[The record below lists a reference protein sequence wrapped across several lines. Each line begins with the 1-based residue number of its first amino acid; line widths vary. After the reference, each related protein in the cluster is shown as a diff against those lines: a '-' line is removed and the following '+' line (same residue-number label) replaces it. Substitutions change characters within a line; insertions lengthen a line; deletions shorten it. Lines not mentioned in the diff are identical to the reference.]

1 MGSLTFTRVGEARTK
16 RLSYLSK
23 KYIICF
29 ADPDVSK
36 AAKDLVTDSE
46 PGLSYLH
53 QGWRSNKYIFCFADP
68 GVSKAAKG
76 LATDSESGLS
86 YLCFTGLG
94 VSKAAKVFN

>member
-1 MGSLTFTRVGEARTK
+1 MLF
-16 RLSYLSK
+16 
-23 KYIICF
+23 
-29 ADPDVSK
+29 P
-36 AAKDLVTDSE
+36 DSE
-46 PGLSYLH
+46 PGLSYLR
-53 QGWRSNKYIFCFADP
+53 QGWRSKKYIFCFTDP